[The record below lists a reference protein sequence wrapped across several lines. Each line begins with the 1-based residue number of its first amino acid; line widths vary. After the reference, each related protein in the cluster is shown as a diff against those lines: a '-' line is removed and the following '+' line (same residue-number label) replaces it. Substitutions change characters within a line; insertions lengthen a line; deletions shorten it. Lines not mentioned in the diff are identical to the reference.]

1 MRIFICI
8 EIPEEIKNSIATI
21 QNGLKQSNV
30 RIVNKDILHVTLNF
44 LGDFKEDNLPLLYEK
59 LSRINIK
66 GFKISLRGIDAFRNG
81 DVKGIVFVKIFDGEM
96 NVKTLSETINDFL
109 GIKNAQ
115 DFNAHL
121 TIARV
126 KESYEIWDKIRV
138 YKDKYFGEFF
148 VTSIKIKN
156 STLTNEGPIYK
167 DLKEII
173 LL

>member
-81 DVKGIVFVKIFDGEM
+81 DTKGIVFVKIFDGEM
-96 NVKTLSETINDFL
+96 NVKRYLKLSMIVLE
-109 GIKNAQ
+109 
-115 DFNAHL
+115 
-121 TIARV
+121 
-126 KESYEIWDKIRV
+126 
-138 YKDKYFGEFF
+138 
-148 VTSIKIKN
+148 
-156 STLTNEGPIYK
+156 
-167 DLKEII
+167 
-173 LL
+173 